1 MFQEIKT
8 KVQTQFAKLS
18 ANPLFRV
25 EVDRDKIWEV
35 YLNAFAEDKKQEN
48 NCNCC
53 KSFLRQFAGIVSIEN
68 GKTVTLFDFE
78 VDDEEYKEP
87 IKAVGRYVRGLPIAG
102 IYMNDFKKCGTD
114 KNLDQ
119 KRSIFWEHFFIELPS
134 SVVKKD
140 FGPVCADALDNKN
153 VLKRSLEEIT
163 DDAVDTVLELIG
175 QNSLYR
181 GNEFAP
187 LVKDLQ
193 KVKNKYKTIK
203 GNSPKDNFCW
213 LESRKIS
220 AATCR
225 IKNSA
230 IGTLLNNLSEG
241 MELDKAVS
249 AFEKVVA
256 PTNYK
261 RPVAIATPKMI
272 DAAKARL
279 QELGLIGALNRR
291 MLSERDLSVANV
303 LFVDRPQNKGFDP
316 FEDLKKG
323 AVINPKTL
331 KKIEEISIND
341 FVEKVLPTAKSINAL
356 IENNHFGN
364 FASLIGPK
372 EPDSGK
378 LFKWDNEYSW
388 SYSGG
393 VSDGIKERVKA
404 AGGNVEGVLRVSLS
418 WDNKDD
424 LDLWLIEPD
433 GNKVYYGN
441 RRQISKTGA
450 TLDLDA
456 NGSDGNRDDPCE
468 NIYWTELPRVGG
480 TYEVIVNQFN
490 RRESRNSGFTL
501 QLEFDGQTYEYSC
514 TSNGNTG
521 HNHKMLKFNY
531 TKKDGFSILGG
542 KEEPLDKYHSKEK
555 WGIKSGVFHKIKSI
569 VLSPNFWGENKIGN
583 KHFFFMLEGCKTD
596 EAPKP
601 FLNEFLNQSL
611 DKERKTMEMLNSK
624 FIVEKVDDELSG
636 LGFSETVRAELICEV
651 TGSFKRIL
659 RVKF

>member
-1 MFQEIKT
+1 MFQEVKT

-68 GKTVTLFDFE
+68 GKIVTLWDFE

-87 IKAVGRYVRGLPIAG
+87 IKAVGRYVRSLPIAG

-119 KRSIFWEHFFIELPS
+119 KRSILWEHFFIELPS

-193 KVKNKYKTIK
+193 KVKNKYKAIK

-261 RPVAIATPKMI
+261 RPTALVTPRMI
-272 DAAKARL
+272 EDAKKRL
-279 QELGLIGALNRR
+279 QELNLVGALNRR
-291 MLSERDLSVANV
+291 LLTNKDLNV
-303 LFVDRPQNKGFDP
+303 KNSLFVHRATKRGGDIFDQ
-316 FEDLKKG
+316 LKQES
-323 AVINPKTL
+323 VVNPKSL
-331 KKIEEISIND
+331 SKIEEISIKD
-341 FVEKVLPTAKSINAL
+341 FAEKVIPTAKSIRVL
-356 IENNHFGN
+356 LENQHLGN
-364 FASLIGPK
+364 FVSLVGPQ
-372 EPDSGK
+372 EEGDT
-378 LFKWDNEYSW
+378 LFKWGNNYSW
-388 SYSGG
+388 SYSGE
-393 VSDGIKERVKA
+393 VADSIKERVKA
-404 AGGNVEGVLRVSLS
+404 AGGNVDGRVRISLS
-418 WDNKDD
+418 WDNTDD
-424 LDLWLIEPD
+424 LDLHLFEPD
-433 GNKVYYGN
+433 SHQVYYAG
-441 RRQISKTGA
+441 RTGHSGCR
-450 TLDLDA
+450 LDVDA
-456 NGSDGNRDDPCE
+456 NGQDGIREDPVE
-468 NIYWTELPRVGG
+468 NIYWPNLPTKEGIYKVVVNNYNKRGSQNVGY
-480 TYEVIVNQFN
+480 T
-490 RRESRNSGFTL
+490 
-501 QLEFDGQTYEYSC
+501 LEFDVDGETHHWNFDNNNAPNNQIFQFKYS
-514 TSNGNTG
+514 
-521 HNHKMLKFNY
+521 
-531 TKKDGFSILGG
+531 KKDGISIISGQTNTTG
-542 KEEPLDKYHSKEK
+542 TAKYNSKEK
-555 WGIKSGVFHKIKSI
+555 WGIKTGNFHKVNAIT
-569 VLSPNFWGENKIGN
+569 LSPNYWNANVGN
-583 KHFFFMLEGCKTD
+583 KHYFFFLENCVAD
-596 EAPKP
+596 EKIRP
-601 FLNEFLNQSL
+601 FYNEFLHEKFSP
-611 DKERKTMEMLNSK
+611 DRKVFELLANK
-624 FIVEKVDDELSG
+624 VEVEICNNELSG
-636 LGFSETVRAELICEV
+636 IGFSDTIRSELIVEV
-651 TGSFKRIL
+651 ESNFRRLLKI
-659 RVKF
+659 KF

>member
-8 KVQTQFAKLS
+8 KVQTQFAKLC

-25 EVDRDKIWEV
+25 EVDRDQIWEV

-68 GKTVTLFDFE
+68 GKIVTLWDFE

-87 IKAVGRYVRGLPIAG
+87 IKAVGRYVRSLPIAG

-193 KVKNKYKTIK
+193 KVKNKYKAIK

-261 RPVAIATPKMI
+261 RPTALVTPRMI
-272 DAAKARL
+272 EDAKKRL
-279 QELGLIGALNRR
+279 QELNLVGALNRR
-291 MLSERDLSVANV
+291 LLTNKDLNV
-303 LFVDRPQNKGFDP
+303 ENSLFVHRATKRGGDVFDQ
-316 FEDLKKG
+316 LKQES
-323 AVINPKTL
+323 VVNPKSL
-331 KKIEEISIND
+331 SKIEEISIKD
-341 FVEKVLPTAKSINAL
+341 FAEKVIPTAKSIRVL
-356 IENNHFGN
+356 LENQHLGN
-364 FASLIGPK
+364 FVSLVGPQ
-372 EPDSGK
+372 EEGES
-378 LFKWDNEYSW
+378 LFKWGNNYSW
-388 SYSGG
+388 SYSGE
-393 VSDGIKERVKA
+393 VADSIKERVKA
-404 AGGNVEGVLRVSLS
+404 AGGNVDGRVRISLS
-418 WDNKDD
+418 WDNTDD
-424 LDLWLIEPD
+424 LDLHLFEPD
-433 GNKVYYGN
+433 SHQVYYAG
-441 RRQISKTGA
+441 RTGHSGCR
-450 TLDLDA
+450 LDVDA
-456 NGSDGNRDDPCE
+456 NGQDGIREDPVE
-468 NIYWTELPRVGG
+468 NIYWPNLPTKEGIYKVVVNNYNKRGNQNVGY
-480 TYEVIVNQFN
+480 T
-490 RRESRNSGFTL
+490 
-501 QLEFDGQTYEYSC
+501 LEFDVDGETHHWNFDNNNALNKQIFQFKYS
-514 TSNGNTG
+514 
-521 HNHKMLKFNY
+521 
-531 TKKDGFSILGG
+531 KKDGISIISGQTNTTG
-542 KEEPLDKYHSKEK
+542 TAKYNSKEK
-555 WGIKSGVFHKIKSI
+555 WGIKTGNFHKVNAIT
-569 VLSPNFWGENKIGN
+569 LSPNYWNANVGN
-583 KHFFFMLEGCKTD
+583 KHYFFFLENCVAD
-596 EAPKP
+596 EKIRP
-601 FLNEFLNQSL
+601 FYNEFL
-611 DKERKTMEMLNSK
+611 KEELSKDRKVFELLGSK
-624 FIVEKVDDELSG
+624 VEIEKPEGELSG
-636 LGFSETVRAELICEV
+636 IGFSDTVRSELIVEIE
-651 TGSFKRIL
+651 GNFKRLLKI
-659 RVKF
+659 KF